1 LLPLDDEAEAW
12 MIRKQGWSLQRQGF
26 PYLAK
31 KNTFLYILLYNK
43 NYYEEIHSSC
53 SLQVLNRHNI
63 DEEGEERNK
72 ERARGNDE
80 KKKSNLFLIQIIDL
94 PEKFILG

>member
-1 LLPLDDEAEAW
+1 
-12 MIRKQGWSLQRQGF
+12 
-26 PYLAK
+26 
-31 KNTFLYILLYNK
+31 
-43 NYYEEIHSSC
+43 
-53 SLQVLNRHNI
+53 LQVLNRHNI